1 MRRES
6 STVVA
11 LVGDVA
17 GELLA
22 GLGRSPNV
30 AVASAPAASRAV
42 GANGASVATG
52 ASTGRGANTGS
63 GANTGNG
70 AALAHPGWEPG
81 ALAMREAAR
90 RRSMYVIVPEDPLAA
105 VAASWQQMW
114 DLSAGQ
120 PGSAAFEASA
130 ADALAA
136 WRDKLFDLPDY
147 YLVIAPAQAAATG
160 PDLYLGPLRA
170 VRPHRVS
177 VAAMADSR
185 APTAS
190 LLDALRSLEHGP
202 WWPPL
207 DELLAAARRFY
218 AGGLTESQQ
227 IASAR

>member
-1 MRRES
+1 M
-6 STVVA
+6 VA

-30 AVASAPAASRAV
+30 AVASAPTASGGAGAGGGSVRT
-42 GANGASVATG
+42 GANGGNAGTGAISGKG
-52 ASTGRGANTGS
+52 ASTG
-63 GANTGNG
+63 NG
-70 AALAHPGWEPG
+70 VPTHPGWEPG

-90 RRSMYVIVPEDPLAA
+90 HHSMYVIVPEDPLAA

-147 YLVIAPAQAAATG
+147 YLVVAPAQAVPTG

-170 VRPHRVS
+170 IRPHRVS

-207 DELLAAARRFY
+207 DELLGAARRFY

-227 IASAR
+227 IVSAR